1 MESISTRKGKVLL
14 IAVIAALLVM
24 VVGLTG
30 CGSDASAGSSSNG
43 SSAGTTSGSTS
54 SDAGSGT
61 SSAEASSASD
71 ASNGSDGGQAQ
82 ESKESS
88 GTQQTILLYEAI
100 FLDNDKVQ
108 DLFTQVRGESAP
120 FEKLTTDFHVTTVFK
135 PETAHPEW
143 YGQEVTVHITSYA
156 AQEVTMDDGGLTAN
170 EGFKVEVSSDN
181 QELNDYLS
189 SLGKNYHI
197 TGSYKDAARYTNYID
212 FSQGQPFEA
221 TLTGTFGATFS
232 DGTVKL
238 AA

>member
-14 IAVIAALLVM
+14 IAVIAALLAM

-30 CGSDASAGSSSNG
+30 CGSDASASGASSS

-54 SDAGSGT
+54 SDAGGGA
-61 SSAEASSASD
+61 SSSEASS
-71 ASNGSDGGQAQ
+71 GSGQAQ

-88 GTQQTILLYEAI
+88 ETQQTILLYEAI

-120 FEKLTTDFHVTTVFK
+120 FEKLTTDFHVTTAFK

-143 YGQEVTVHITSYA
+143 YGREVTVHITSYA

-197 TGSYKDAARYTNYID
+197 TGSYKDVARYTNYID

>member
-14 IAVIAALLVM
+14 IAVIAALLAM

-30 CGSDASAGSSSNG
+30 CGSASGGSASNGASAGTSSSEA
-43 SSAGTTSGSTS
+43 S
-54 SDAGSGT
+54 SGT
-61 SSAEASSASD
+61 SSAEASSGSGSGQAS
-71 ASNGSDGGQAQ
+71 SGSGQAQ

-88 GTQQTILLYEAI
+88 ETQQTILLYEAI

-120 FEKLTTDFHVTTVFK
+120 FEKLTTDFHVTTAFK

-238 AA
+238 TA